1 MGMKIGL
8 ILAFI
13 IIAPLIGGLLE
24 GFDRVITARMQG
36 RQGPPL
42 LQPFYDL
49 YKLLNKQSV
58 VVNNVQDILVCG
70 FLIFVVFAGALFF
83 WGGDLLLIFFA
94 LTLAEIFFIMSSC
107 SANSPYSSMGAQRE
121 LAQTMAYEPMI
132 LLAAIGFYL
141 ATGSFNVAD
150 VAASPV
156 PSIVYLPG
164 IFIGYVFILTIKFR
178 KSPFDLSSSHH
189 AHQEMVRGL
198 TTELSGNILAMVSI
212 TEWYENVLLLAVLG
226 LFLFNGT
233 WLGLL
238 LAVAVCL
245 ISYFLEILID
255 NVFPRVKWQTMLA
268 SAWTVTLIAG
278 GVNLMI
284 MELIK

>member
-141 ATGSFNVAD
+141 ATGSSVSYTHLD
-150 VAASPV
+150 V
-156 PSIVYLPG
+156 Y
-164 IFIGYVFILTIKFR
+164 KR
-178 KSPFDLSSSHH
+178 
-189 AHQEMVRGL
+189 Q
-198 TTELSGNILAMVSI
+198 
-212 TEWYENVLLLAVLG
+212 
-226 LFLFNGT
+226 
-233 WLGLL
+233 
-238 LAVAVCL
+238 
-245 ISYFLEILID
+245 
-255 NVFPRVKWQTMLA
+255 Q
-268 SAWTVTLIAG
+268 
-278 GVNLMI
+278 
-284 MELIK
+284 MERLRF